1 MRNAVAL
8 SAAAVVLSGCAL
20 KGDVRRV
27 ERQLQAMQEEAA
39 RADSARAV
47 ELARL
52 ADLLTAVGDSVEAGR
67 RSLTVLRGEL
77 RTDLTEIQRQLV
89 QIQELTGQS
98 QQRLSELRAQIE
110 RRPIAPAAGVPA
122 GAAAPSDSAAVSDVP
137 GGNEL
142 FELGLQQLRR
152 GSPQAGRM
160 AFTEL
165 LARHPQHERV
175 PDALYF
181 IGESWGTAE
190 PDSAAAAYQ
199 RVVKDFPTS
208 IRAPGALYKLGLL
221 AERRGDRA
229 GARVYYQRVLSDYP
243 RSDEAALAREKLNTS
258 P

>member
-1 MRNAVAL
+1 VKHAVAL

-52 ADLLTAVGDSVEAGR
+52 ADLLDAVTDSVEAGR
-67 RSLTVLRGEL
+67 RSLTILRGEL

-98 QQRLSELRAQIE
+98 QQRLSDLRAQLE
-110 RRPIAPAAGVPA
+110 RRPLGPPPAAA
-122 GAAAPSDSAAVSDVP
+122 GAADSATGGEVP
-137 GGNEL
+137 GANEL

-152 GSPQAGRM
+152 GSPQAARM
-160 AFTEL
+160 AFGQL
-165 LARHPQHERV
+165 LTSYLQHERV

-181 IGESWGTAE
+181 VGESWGTAE
-190 PDSAAAAYQ
+190 PDSAAVAYE
-199 RVVKDFPTS
+199 RVVRDFPTS
-208 IRAPGALYKLGLL
+208 PRAPGALYKLGLL

-229 GARVYYQRVLSDYP
+229 AARVYYQRVLSDYP
-243 RSDEAALAREKLNTS
+243 RSEEAALAREKLNTS